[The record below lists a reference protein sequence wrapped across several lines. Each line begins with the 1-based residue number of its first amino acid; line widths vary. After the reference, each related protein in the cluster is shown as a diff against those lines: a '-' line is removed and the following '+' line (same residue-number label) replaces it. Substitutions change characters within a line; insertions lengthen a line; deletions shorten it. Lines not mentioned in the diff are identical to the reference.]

1 MQVYLVETI
10 AMPPQVHGLHDA
22 ESLPYLIIQPLR
34 KVVLYS
40 SSLNCTIRCTIRCLS
55 LDLPW
60 LGRFKV

>member
-1 MQVYLVETI
+1 MQVYLVGTI

-22 ESLPYLIIQPLR
+22 ETLPYLIVQPLR

-40 SSLNCTIRCTIRCLS
+40 YSSSLNCTIRCLS

-60 LGRFKV
+60 LGHFKV